1 MKEVVCKS
9 GEDIVALGDL
19 ERHQKYLGISCQ
31 WQWIE
36 KHEVGRREKSKHQQ
50 WQTQLPRIKV
60 IIEKAFVLRESS
72 TSEKN
77 CTEMMQ
83 LFDFPSAVLYGI
95 IYEKASLI
103 SSTGYHCTHGHE
115 VTMQFRRP
123 GQSFFISKT
132 CWYPCA
138 TPVFSGLEETVFSW
152 KKDLPILPQKCFV
165 LVFPLYGWGSPS
177 QPMALL
183 RAMCSFSS
191 CFINLLLDRAPA
203 FSI

>member
-1 MKEVVCKS
+1 MDADRPNRQLDLDS
-9 GEDIVALGDL
+9 ARGESRNTSEQSSVLMQQAETL
-19 ERHQKYLGISCQ
+19 
-31 WQWIE
+31 WI
-36 KHEVGRREKSKHQQ
+36 
-50 WQTQLPRIKV
+50 
-60 IIEKAFVLRESS
+60 S

-132 CWYPCA
+132 C
-138 TPVFSGLEETVFSW
+138 
-152 KKDLPILPQKCFV
+152 
-165 LVFPLYGWGSPS
+165 
-177 QPMALL
+177 
-183 RAMCSFSS
+183 
-191 CFINLLLDRAPA
+191 
-203 FSI
+203 